1 MIEFAFVVLLLVALI
16 YGIVSVGL
24 SLAAKATVTQA
35 AEDGARA
42 GIVDSTPT
50 AAISA
55 AEAEANSDLSWMGK
69 GTCISGSI
77 ISCVATEAPCASNA
91 TNTCLTVN
99 VSYNYAAHPLF
110 PIMPGLGILA
120 PATISSSATLQVS
133 TPTS

>member
-1 MIEFAFVVLLLVALI
+1 MIEFAFVILLLVALI

-42 GIVDSTPT
+42 GIVDSTALAAKA
-50 AAISA
+50 AAIAQASG
-55 AEAEANSDLSWMGK
+55 DLSWMGK
-69 GTCISGSI
+69 GACNAGVIT
-77 ISCVATEAPCASNA
+77 CVATEAPCTSNTA
-91 TNTCLTVN
+91 NTCLTVN